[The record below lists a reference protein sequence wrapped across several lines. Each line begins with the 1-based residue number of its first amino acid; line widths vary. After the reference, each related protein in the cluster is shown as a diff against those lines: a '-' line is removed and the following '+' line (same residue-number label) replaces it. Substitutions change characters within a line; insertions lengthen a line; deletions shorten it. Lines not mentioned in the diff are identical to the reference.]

1 MVCRNYGF
9 GFPDKSKGGHEMKK
23 AILTA
28 EEAMA
33 LINDESMVAIDG
45 FVSIGHP
52 EELTTALEKRF
63 LETGHPRNLSL
74 VYAAGQG
81 DSKDRG
87 MNHLGHEGLVKRV
100 VGGHW
105 NLAPK
110 LGKMAVENKIE
121 AYNFPQGVITHL
133 FRDVAA
139 GKPGTL
145 THIGLET
152 FVDPRRG
159 GGKLN
164 ELTKEDLVEL
174 VYVKGKEY
182 LLYHAFPINVAL
194 LRGTSADEDGNIS
207 MEREALTLEGLSIA
221 QAVKNSGGIV
231 IVQVERLVQAGS
243 IKARDVKIPGILVDA
258 VVIASRAEYHMQS
271 FGEQYNPS
279 YSGEI
284 RFPLTELKAIPLD
297 ERKIIA
303 RRAFQEV
310 PSGAI
315 VNLGIGVP
323 EGVASVAAE
332 EGVMDQFIL
341 TVESGP
347 IGGVPVG
354 GASFGAS
361 FNPDCILDQP
371 YQFDFYDGGGLDVAI
386 LGMAQLDR
394 EGNVNVSR
402 FGPRIAGAGG
412 FINISQTAKKVIF
425 CGTFTANGL
434 KVEVEEGLLKI
445 TQEGKIPKLI
455 QAVEHV
461 TFSGNYARKKGQKIL
476 FITERAVFNLSEN
489 GLVLEEIAPGMDL
502 EKDILAQMAFKPQI
516 SETLKT
522 MDSFLFASGL
532 MQITQGTKERCAA
545 K

>member
-1 MVCRNYGF
+1 
-9 GFPDKSKGGHEMKK
+9 MKK

-28 EEAMA
+28 DEAMA

-63 LETGHPRNLSL
+63 LATGHPENISL

-133 FRDVAA
+133 FRDIAA

-152 FVDPRRG
+152 FVDPRRD

-164 ELTKEDLVEL
+164 QITQEDLVEL
-174 VYVKGKEY
+174 IRLKGKDY
-182 LLYHAFPINVAL
+182 LLYHSFPIDVAL

-221 QAVKNSGGIV
+221 QAVKNSGGLV
-231 IVQVERLVQAGS
+231 IVQVERVVQAGS

-258 VVIASRAEYHMQS
+258 VVISSRAEYHMQS

-303 RRAFQEV
+303 RRAFKEV
-310 PSGAI
+310 NSGAI

-332 EGVMDQFIL
+332 EGVLDQFVL

-347 IGGVPVG
+347 IGGVPAG

-361 FNPDCILDQP
+361 FNPDCIVDQP

-386 LGMAQLDR
+386 LGMAQMDQ

-402 FGPRIAGAGG
+402 FGSRIAGAGG

-434 KVEVEEGLLKI
+434 EVEVKDGKLEILK
-445 TQEGKIPKLI
+445 EGKISKLI
-455 QAVEHV
+455 QEVEHI
-461 TFSGNYARKKGQKIL
+461 TFSGNYARKKGQKVL
-476 FITERAVFNLSEN
+476 FITERAVFSLGEQ
-489 GLVLEEIAPGMDL
+489 GLVLEEIAPGIDL
-502 EKDILAQMAFKPQI
+502 EKDILARMDFKPII
-516 SETLKT
+516 SETLNT
-522 MDSFLFASGL
+522 MDPSLFYPDL
-532 MQITQGTKERCAA
+532 MQKGREVNERCVA